1 MIDFVFFVDFAKWI
15 WMNSES
21 AILQHASDALWHTYT
36 LCNGYILFIF
46 YYYFSVNLDEVIN
59 EIQTHGLTKYTGK
72 VLLCLRFTEEN

>member
-1 MIDFVFFVDFAKWI
+1 MTC
-15 WMNSES
+15 
-21 AILQHASDALWHTYT
+21 LQPLQRV
-36 LCNGYILFIF
+36 YILFIF